1 MLLKAAC
8 KLRNPLLKIPKA
20 RNSILIKG
28 GTVVN
33 ADRQF
38 KADVKIENGKVS

>member
-1 MLLKAAC
+1 MLKKLSQARKAF
-8 KLRNPLLKIPKA
+8 LQIPKFN
-20 RNSILIKG
+20 NSVLIKG

-38 KADVKIENGKVS
+38 KADVKLENGKIS